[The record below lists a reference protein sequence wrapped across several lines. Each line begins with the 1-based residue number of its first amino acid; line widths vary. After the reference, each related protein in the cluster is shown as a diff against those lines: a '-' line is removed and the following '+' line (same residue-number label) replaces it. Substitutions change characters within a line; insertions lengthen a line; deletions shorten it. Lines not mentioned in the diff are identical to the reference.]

1 MNYLKKYQLRKE
13 LLNNLTNDCKINWF
27 KVRANESIEHAILKL
42 RKAHELVKLG
52 HDVVIEAKFRSGG
65 KADILDINDMV
76 IYECLS
82 SEKLADAK
90 KKVKKYPDYLEIR
103 FISS

>member
-1 MNYLKKYQLRKE
+1 MNYLKNYQLRKE

-65 KADILDINDMV
+65 RADILDITDQK
-76 IYECLS
+76 IYEILH

-90 KKVKKYPDYLEIR
+90 EKVKKYPTYLDVE
-103 FISS
+103 FIS